1 MQEKNPVIEEA
12 VENIMEYTG
21 VYRDLFIEGQRERTI
36 AELEQYQ
43 EAIRESIRGQ
53 LCKVAVES
61 SRNMNL
67 AQLCVARGVKH

>member
-1 MQEKNPVIEEA
+1 MDKNPVIEEA

-21 VYRDLFIEGQRERTI
+21 VYSDIFIGGQRERTI
-36 AELEQYQ
+36 EELEQYQ
-43 EAIRESIRGQ
+43 ERVREAIRGQ

-61 SRNMNL
+61 SKNMNL

>member
-1 MQEKNPVIEEA
+1 MQKNQVIEDA

-21 VYRDLFIEGQRERTI
+21 VYRDIYIGGSRERTVEEI
-36 AELEQYQ
+36 ERYQ
-43 EAIRESIRGQ
+43 ESIRESIRGQ

-61 SRNMNL
+61 SRDMNL

>member
-1 MQEKNPVIEEA
+1 MKHDQVIEDA

-21 VYRDLFIEGQRERTI
+21 VYRDIYNSDNSERT
-36 AELEQYQ
+36 LEEIQTYQ
-43 EAIRESIRGQ
+43 EGVREALRGQ
-53 LCKVAVES
+53 LCKVAVEA

>member
-1 MQEKNPVIEEA
+1 MEKNPVIEEA

-21 VYRDLFIEGQRERTI
+21 VYRDLFIGGQRERTI
-36 AELEQYQ
+36 EELEQYQ
-43 EAIRESIRGQ
+43 ESIRESIRGQ